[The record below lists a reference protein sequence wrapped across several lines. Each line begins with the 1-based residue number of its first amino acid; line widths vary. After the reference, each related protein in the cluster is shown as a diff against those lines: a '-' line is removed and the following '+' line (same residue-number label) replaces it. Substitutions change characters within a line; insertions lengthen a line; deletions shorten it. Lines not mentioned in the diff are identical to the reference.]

1 MFFFVFKFYLLQK
14 RCSLNVLNMI
24 LETPNIKVTT
34 IIFES
39 YEHQI
44 INSAEADAAVDSTY
58 VVVSII
64 LIFLFGLGLC
74 ALEGSFINYNLAIG
88 RFNSNFIYYKSVVL

>member
-1 MFFFVFKFYLLQK
+1 MDIE
-14 RCSLNVLNMI
+14 ND
-24 LETPNIKVTT
+24 
-34 IIFES
+34 
-39 YEHQI
+39 QI

-74 ALEGSFINYNLAIG
+74 TLEGSFINYNLPTFG
-88 RFNSNFIYYKSVVL
+88 CLGPPMDGDLRHHH

>member
-1 MFFFVFKFYLLQK
+1 MDIE
-14 RCSLNVLNMI
+14 ND
-24 LETPNIKVTT
+24 
-34 IIFES
+34 
-39 YEHQI
+39 QI

-74 ALEGSFINYNLAIG
+74 ALEGSFINYDLAIR
-88 RFNSNFIYYKSVVL
+88 RFDFDLWVFRTSHGWRPPTSSLNSMRAILGLAYKF